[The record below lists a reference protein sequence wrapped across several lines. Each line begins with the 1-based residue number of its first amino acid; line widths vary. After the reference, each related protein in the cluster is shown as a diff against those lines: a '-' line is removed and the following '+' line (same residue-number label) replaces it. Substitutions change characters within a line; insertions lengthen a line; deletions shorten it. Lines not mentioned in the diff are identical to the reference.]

1 MHRHLEYRLRVE
13 RIGAEAEPLCIVDN
27 FVSDP
32 ESLRELAMQGRRPAP
47 DAGLYPGIRAPAP
60 EAYCALLADTL
71 TDLAGEV
78 FGIRPAGTATLDS
91 FFSMVS
97 IPPSQLKPAQRI
109 PHFDQ
114 PRQTDLAV
122 MHYLCGPEHGGTSF
136 YRHRSSRF
144 EYVDE
149 LRMPGYHRKLEAE
162 FREHGLPEPPAYICG
177 DTELFERIH
186 TVDAAW
192 NRMAVYRTS
201 SLHSGDI
208 APGYSFDTNPLTGRF
223 TIASFWRTGL

>member
-1 MHRHLEYRLRVE
+1 VHRHLEYRQTVH
-13 RIGAEAEPLCIVDN
+13 RIGHEAQPVCVVDD

-32 ESLRELAMQGRRPAP
+32 DALRELAMHGVRPAP
-47 DAGLYPGIRAPAP
+47 DPGLYPGVRAPAP
-60 EAYCALLADTL
+60 EAYCELLAETL
-71 TDLAGEV
+71 TNLARDV
-78 FGIRPAGTATLDS
+78 FGIRPTGAATLDS
-91 FFSMVS
+91 YFSVVAV
-97 IPPSQLKPAQRI
+97 PPSELQPAQRI

-114 PRQTDLAV
+114 PKQTDLAV
-122 MHYLCGPEHGGTSF
+122 MHYLCGGEHGGTSF

-149 LRMPGYHRKLEAE
+149 LRMPGYHHKLETE
-162 FREHGLPEPPAYICG
+162 FRDHGLPEPPAYICG

-192 NRMAVYRTS
+192 NRLAVYRTS

-208 APGYSFDTNPLTGRF
+208 APDHRFDTNPLTGRF